1 MNDRYIF
8 LKGEMPLWVSEKL
21 MLFCALDGSIGY
33 EIDTGKHDKV
43 IFEGDMLIKK
53 GKYIKVVRGDCS
65 GEGTKAVD

>member
-1 MNDRYIF
+1 
-8 LKGEMPLWVSEKL
+8 MPLWVSKKL

-53 GKYIKVVRGDCS
+53 GKYIKVVRG
-65 GEGTKAVD
+65 GNNGAGKEVD